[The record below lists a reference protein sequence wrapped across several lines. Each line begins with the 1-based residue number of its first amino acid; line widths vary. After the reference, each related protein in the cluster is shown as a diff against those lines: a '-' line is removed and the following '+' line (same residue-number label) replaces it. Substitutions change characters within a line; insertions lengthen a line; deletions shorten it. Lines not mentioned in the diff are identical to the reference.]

1 MLRKFMFIDTESLE
15 DYYLS
20 ISDKADVNNIKKFNE
35 LYKYLEENNLIK
47 DLKENI
53 EELNVGDIIE
63 MNITVKIPK
72 MYMQINQF
80 SKIAP
85 FF

>member
-20 ISDKADVNNIKKFNE
+20 ISDKTDVNNIKKFNE

-47 DLKENI
+47 DLK
-53 EELNVGDIIE
+53 
-63 MNITVKIPK
+63 
-72 MYMQINQF
+72 
-80 SKIAP
+80 
-85 FF
+85 

>member
-35 LYKYLEENNLIK
+35 LYKYLE
-47 DLKENI
+47 
-53 EELNVGDIIE
+53 
-63 MNITVKIPK
+63 
-72 MYMQINQF
+72 
-80 SKIAP
+80 
-85 FF
+85 